1 MILDLNEIK
10 LLKINEGTIKKTS
23 WLNISYETKKL
34 KVEESMKISK
44 RWWTMNEI
52 KSWSYT
58 VSMSW
63 YIYMHI

>member
-10 LLKINEGTIKKTS
+10 LLKINEGTTKKTS
-23 WLNISYETKKL
+23 WLNISYETK
-34 KVEESMKISK
+34 EESMKTSK
-44 RWWTMNEI
+44 RWWTMNEL

-63 YIYMHI
+63 YIHVLQ